1 MAARKRPAPPGVG
14 LLAPL
19 TGPQGTEVMVWERAA
34 DVIRLGGTL
43 RDAATRVG
51 VTREVFAQWVRN
63 GTRLLSALAV
73 EARDPADLS
82 EHEQATIRLAE
93 AIEQAEAESKL
104 IMLGLLDRAARGVE
118 VRTVTVRL
126 DASGNEIDRV
136 ERTEQRGPDPA
147 TLRWRLERRWPEEFA
162 PRVRAEVSG
171 PDGGP
176 IAVDVATRA
185 EELARELRR
194 HLAGTNGQGANGS

>member
-1 MAARKRPAPPGVG
+1 MPARKRPAPLGVG
-14 LLAPL
+14 LTAPL
-19 TGPQGTEVMVWERAA
+19 VTQGGGEVMVWERAA
-34 DVIRLGGTL
+34 DVVRLGGTIT
-43 RDAATRVG
+43 DAATRVG
-51 VTREVFAQWVRN
+51 VARQVFAEWVRN
-63 GTRLLSALAV
+63 GTRLLNALAAN
-73 EARDPADLS
+73 ARDPADLNA
-82 EHEQATIRLAE
+82 HEQATIKLVE
-93 AIEQAEAESKL
+93 SIEQAEAESKL

-126 DASGNEIDRV
+126 DAQGNEIDRV

-147 TLRWRLERRWPEEFA
+147 TLRWRLERRWPDEFA
-162 PRVRAEVSG
+162 PRVRAEVTG

-194 HLAGTNGQGANGS
+194 HLAGTNGSGANGS